1 MAEEPQAE
9 VRILPDQA
17 ALDRAK
23 EVIMQNGG
31 ANVPMFDQVYG
42 QGAALKVLEGRYELP
57 PPPEEP
63 SMFSNF
69 VDGAQDV
76 LSGIVRGA
84 IGAGAEA
91 RQTYENFGAVTPEQ
105 FEATLNNFI
114 AQQEEARGTLFTQQE
129 KDMAF
134 LEQRSNY
141 EKMGINI
148 SNPED
153 RVDYDADTA
162 LKNIATATGGA
173 VDLTET
179 LGTPDTMAGQLA
191 EGFSQFA
198 TAYYALG
205 GGRSILAGLGKG
217 AAADATA
224 FDPYDANI
232 SAFMQEN
239 EWAVP
244 YLTEAL
250 ATDANATEWENRLRN
265 SVEGGIIGGSLEGVV
280 AVIKLAKHLRRGKA
294 EIAETGSVSKETATE
309 IAEAEQTI
317 TNFDELAANGKP
329 KGQMVE
335 GMFTTPDGMKFDP
348 STGNRRVDLEA
359 PKPAAPPVIA
369 DVPMKTEAPEIGSL
383 PEARPD
389 APTLPE
395 AQTTVPKQPKAPSEV
410 INTTALKSITDQ
422 ARKTNEI
429 VPLSALDME
438 GNDIGLFNWN
448 NMDGPP
454 DALKM
459 MDATQ
464 QALSDTGVLKGMGLE
479 KVETHNQVFDEA
491 TKDLAEIVDANP
503 DDIRGAFLDAEKV
516 TRKSAQRIVA
526 GKMLLQST
534 GRRISDLSEVI
545 AKMSK
550 TRDVD
555 TAVERQLVDLL
566 KLHADVQASVKG
578 IQTATARAVSAGRIR
593 TADALDDVALDR
605 LMEFGG
611 SNQVKRLAKQIQG
624 AKGNPKAQ
632 AKIIRKANENKIFGV
647 INEVWLN
654 AILSGPRTH
663 ILNMG
668 ANGFNM
674 LLRPGIRAV
683 GGTLTGNLQVAEE
696 GVRQYA
702 YLLSEITDSLRYV
715 ATLSAQGKDSAIENM
730 LKSLWTGES
739 ILDTATKFDPTKGPR
754 RAIST
759 DRGGVTGFAVN
770 TLGKG
775 LSLSNRFLTAE
786 DEFFKQTI
794 FRSRLRASVTS
805 QARRMT
811 KDQLDALG
819 YANKDAYIDGEVTK
833 AINTKESLA
842 EKWEQMVKEG
852 KVLDDEATKAAFI
865 RKNTGTFNHTSE
877 VAVKAIDEA
886 RESTFTTPLR
896 AGTFSAKTQ
905 QMISNFPVLRQIM
918 PFVQTPTN
926 ILRVS
931 FERIP
936 GLNLLIKKQR
946 DIVFRGEG
954 TPDERAI
961 VMGNMAL
968 GAAAGFYAFNL
979 AMNGKITGGGPSYT
993 SDSNKAKLWNASP
1006 DWQPYSINMGTAEKP
1021 NWIELRRLDPHGMI
1035 FGIVGD
1041 VYEMLEYMK
1050 EDPDPEALELVGMVM
1065 GSFANNVMSKTYMMS
1080 LADTMRLLDGNTN
1093 AKKVGNTLAYRAASM
1108 VPYSS
1113 LSYELNK
1120 AQNGHVTELRTLTDK
1135 MKSRV
1140 YGMDN
1145 SAVKHD
1151 WLTGEAVDL
1160 PEYMLGFIRQKKLD
1174 SGEHVAAGVYE
1185 ELRNLQHPFVGPQ
1198 RTIGDVELSPTQFQR
1213 YNELVGTLNVNGR
1226 DSLIKTLDK
1235 QIKSRRYASLTDAA
1249 EINQT
1254 RSSDD
1259 GRVKHLN
1266 IYIQLAK
1273 RKAKQQLF
1281 REYPELTAAVTENRV
1296 NRSLS
1301 KAGRQAEPLITT
1313 IAD

>member
-1 MAEEPQAE
+1 MAEEVQTE

-23 EVIMQNGG
+23 DLLMQGGG

-42 QGAALKVLEGRYELP
+42 QGAALRVLQGQYELP

-63 SMFSNF
+63 SMFSNII
-69 VDGAQDV
+69 DGVQDIAA
-76 LSGIVRGA
+76 SAIRGA

-91 RQTYENFGAVTPEQ
+91 RQTYENFGAITPED
-105 FEATLNNFI
+105 FNAVLDSFI
-114 AQQEEARGTLFTQQE
+114 AQQEEARGTPFTKE
-129 KDMAF
+129 ERDLAF

-141 EKMGINI
+141 EKMGIPV
-148 SNPED
+148 SNPDD
-153 RVDYDADTA
+153 RPDFDADTA
-162 LKNIATATGGA
+162 IQNIADLTGGA

-179 LGTPDTMAGQLA
+179 FAESDTIQGQLT
-191 EGFSQFA
+191 EGFTQFA
-198 TAYYALG
+198 TAYLMLG

-217 AAADATA
+217 AAADAAA
-224 FDPYDANI
+224 FEPYDANI
-232 SAFMQEN
+232 SKFMQDN

-250 ATDANATEWENRLRN
+250 ATDADATEWENRLKN
-265 SVEGGIIGGSLEGVV
+265 SVEGGIIGGSLEGIV
-280 AVIKLAKHLRRGKA
+280 AVIKLAKHLRHAKTELA
-294 EIAETGSVSKETATE
+294 ENGAISDNTAAA
-309 IAEAEQTI
+309 ISEAEETI
-317 TNFDELAANGKP
+317 KTFDELAASGKP
-329 KGQMVE
+329 KGQMVD

-348 STGNRRVDLEA
+348 ETGNRRIDLEA
-359 PKPAAPPVIA
+359 SQPDANPTSKLPNDRVSLFDDNVPAV
-369 DVPMKTEAPEIGSL
+369 K
-383 PEARPD
+383 PD
-389 APTLPE
+389 APALPDVQ
-395 AQTTVPKQPKAPSEV
+395 ATVPKKAKAPSEV
-410 INTTALKSITDQ
+410 INTQALRTITAR
-422 ARKTNEI
+422 ARQTNEL
-429 VPLSALDME
+429 VPLSALDMD
-438 GNDIGLFNWN
+438 GNDIGLINWN
-448 NMDGPP
+448 NTDGPP

-464 QALSDTGVLKGMGLE
+464 QALSDAGVLKGMGLE
-479 KVETHNQVFDEA
+479 KVETHTKVFDDA
-491 TKDLAEIVDANP
+491 TNDLAEIVDAKP
-503 DDIRGAFLDAEKV
+503 EDVRAAFLDAEKV
-516 TRKSAQRIVA
+516 TRTSAQRIVA

-545 AKMSK
+545 VKMGK
-550 TRDVD
+550 ARNVD

-611 SNQVKRLAKQIQG
+611 SNQVARLAKQIQG

-683 GGTLTGNLQVAEE
+683 GGALTGNMQVAEE

-702 YLLSEITDSLRYV
+702 YLMSEITDSLRYV
-715 ATLSAQGKDSAIENM
+715 ATLSAQGNDSAIANT
-730 LKSLWTGES
+730 LKSWWTGEGV
-739 ILDTATKFDPTKGPR
+739 LDTSTKFDPTKGPR

-759 DRGGVTGFAVN
+759 ERGGVSGFAIN

-786 DEFFKQTI
+786 DEFFKQSI
-794 FRSRLRASVTS
+794 FRSRLRAMVMS
-805 QARRMT
+805 QARRLT
-811 KDQLDALG
+811 KKELDALG
-819 YANKDAYIDGEVTK
+819 YANKDAYIDGEIAK

-842 EKWEQMVKEG
+842 EKFEQMVREG
-852 KVLDDEATKAAFI
+852 KILDDEATKAEFI
-865 RKNTGTFNHTSE
+865 KKNTGTFNHTSE
-877 VAVKAIDEA
+877 VAVRAIDEA

-896 AGTFSAKTQ
+896 SGTFSAKTQ
-905 QMISNFPVLRQIM
+905 QMISNFPVLRQVM

-936 GLNLLIKKQR
+936 GLNLLMQKQR
-946 DIVFRGEG
+946 DIVFKGAG
-954 TPDERAI
+954 TADERAI

-968 GAAAGFYAFNL
+968 GVAAGSYAYHL
-979 AMNGKITGGGPSYT
+979 AMNGRITGGGPSFVT
-993 SDSNKAKLWNASP
+993 DSNKAKLWNASP
-1006 DWQPYSINMGTAEKP
+1006 DWQPYSINMGTAENPK
-1021 NWIELRRLDPHGMI
+1021 WRELKRLDPHGMI
-1035 FGIVGD
+1035 FGIIGD
-1041 VYEMLEYMK
+1041 VYEMLEYTQN
-1050 EDPDPEALELVGMVM
+1050 DPDPELGELVGMTM
-1065 GSFANNVMSKTYMMS
+1065 ASFANNVMSKTYMMS
-1080 LADTMRLLDGNTN
+1080 LADTMRLFDGNTSWQ
-1093 AKKVGNTLAYRAASM
+1093 AATNTLSYRAASM

-1120 AQNGHVTELRTLTDK
+1120 AQNGHLTELRTLTDK
-1135 MKSRV
+1135 IKSRI
-1140 YGMDN
+1140 YMQDN

-1160 PEYMLGFIRQKKLD
+1160 PDYMLGFIRQKKLD

-1185 ELRNLQHPFVGPQ
+1185 EMRKLNHAFVGPQ
-1198 RTIGDVELSPTQFQR
+1198 RNLGDVELSPIQYQR
-1213 YNELVGTLNVNGR
+1213 YNELIGTIKVNGS
-1226 DSLIKTLDK
+1226 DNLIKTLDK
-1235 QIKSRRYASLTDAA
+1235 QIKSRRYAALTDAA

-1254 RSSDD
+1254 RSADD

-1281 REYPELTAAVTENRV
+1281 REYPELKNAVMSNRV

-1301 KAGRQAEPLITT
+1301 KAGREAEPLITE

>member
-1 MAEEPQAE
+1 MAEDVQAE
-9 VRILPDQA
+9 IRVIQDEAGLQ
-17 ALDRAK
+17 RAK
-23 EVIMQNGG
+23 AIILENGG
-31 ANVPMFDQVYG
+31 ANIANFDAAYG
-42 QGAALKVLEGRYELP
+42 EGSAAKVLKGTYQLP
-57 PPPEEP
+57 TPPEDP
-63 SMFSNF
+63 SMFGNIL
-69 VDGAQDV
+69 DGAQDI
-76 LSGIVRGA
+76 LGGIVRGA

-91 RQTYENFGAVTPEQ
+91 RQTYENAGAVTPEQ
-105 FEATLNNFI
+105 LNATVDDFI
-114 AQQEEARGTLFTQQE
+114 AKQEAARGTPFTDDE
-129 KDMAF
+129 RANTF
-134 LEQRSNY
+134 LDQRKNY
-141 EKMGINI
+141 ERMGIAI
-148 SNPED
+148 SNPEE

-162 LKNIATATGGA
+162 LENIATATEGA
-173 VDLTET
+173 VNLTET
-179 LGTPDTMAGQLA
+179 LGTPDTIAGQLA

-198 TAYYALG
+198 TAYMALG

-217 AAADATA
+217 AIADAAA

-232 SAFMQEN
+232 SAFMKEN

-250 ATDANATEWENRLRN
+250 ATDAGGTEWENRLRN

-309 IAEAEQTI
+309 ITEAEQTI

-329 KGQMVE
+329 KGQIVD

-348 STGNRRVDLEA
+348 ANGNRRADLEVSKPDDVIATVTTADGSPARLDVPEVGSA
-359 PKPAAPPVIA
+359 PKV
-369 DVPMKTEAPEIGSL
+369 T
-383 PEARPD
+383 PD
-389 APTLPE
+389 APAL
-395 AQTTVPKQPKAPSEV
+395 PKAPAEV
-410 INTTALKSITDQ
+410 INTTALRNIATKAK
-422 ARKTNEI
+422 ARNEI
-429 VPLSALDME
+429 VPLSALDMD
-438 GNDIGLFNWN
+438 GNDIGLFNYN

-454 DALKM
+454 DALKL
-459 MDATQ
+459 MDQTQ
-464 QALSDTGVLKGMGLE
+464 QALSDAGVLKSMNLE
-479 KVETHNQVFDEA
+479 NRETLEQVMSEA
-491 TKDLAEIVDANP
+491 TSDLADIVDADPNI
-503 DDIRGAFLDAEKV
+503 IRTAFLDAEKV
-516 TRKSAQRIVA
+516 TRKSAQKIVS

-545 AKMSK
+545 AKKSK

-566 KLHADVQASVKG
+566 KLHADVQAAVKG

-611 SNQVKRLAKQIQG
+611 SNQVRRLAEQIQG

-674 LLRPGIRAV
+674 LLRPAIRAV
-683 GGTLTGNLQVAEE
+683 GGTLTGNMTVAEE

-702 YLLSEITDSLRYV
+702 YLISEITDSLRYV

-730 LKSLWTGES
+730 FKSLWTGES

-759 DRGGVTGFAVN
+759 ERGGVGGFAIN

-775 LSLSNRFLTAE
+775 LTLSNRFLTAE

-794 FRSRLRASVTS
+794 FRSRLRASVAT

-819 YANKDAYIDGEVTK
+819 YASKDAYIDGEVTK
-833 AINTKESLA
+833 AINTSESLA
-842 EKWEQMVKEG
+842 EKWEQMVKED
-852 KVLDDEATKAAFI
+852 KVLDDEAAKALFI
-865 RKNTGTFNHTSE
+865 KNNTGSFNHTSE

-896 AGTFSAKTQ
+896 SGTFTAKTQ

-936 GLNLLIKKQR
+936 VLNLALKKQR
-946 DIVFRGEG
+946 DIVFGGEG

-961 VMGNMAL
+961 VMGNMAV
-968 GAAAGFYAFNL
+968 GAAAGAYAFNL

-1006 DWQPYSINMGTAEKP
+1006 DWQPYSINMGSAEKP
-1021 NWIELRRLDPHGMI
+1021 NWIELKRLDPHGMI

-1041 VYEMLEYMK
+1041 VNEMIEYFK
-1050 EDPDPEALELVGMVM
+1050 DDPDPETLELIGMIM

-1080 LADTMRLLDGNTN
+1080 LADTMRLLDGNTS
-1093 AKKVGNTLAYRAASM
+1093 AQKMGTTLSYRAASM

-1120 AQNGHVTELRTLTDK
+1120 AQNGHLTELRTLTDK
-1135 MKSRV
+1135 VKSRV
-1140 YGMDN
+1140 FGMDN

-1160 PEYMLGFIRQKKLD
+1160 PEYMLGFIRQKKIE
-1174 SGEHVAAGVYE
+1174 SGEHVAAAVYT
-1185 ELRNLQHPFVGPQ
+1185 ELRKVNHPFVGPQ
-1198 RTIGDVELSPTQFQR
+1198 RTIGDVELSPVQFQR
-1213 YNELVGTLNVNGR
+1213 YNELVGTINVTGKRN
-1226 DSLIKTLDK
+1226 LIAELDK
-1235 QIKSRRYASLTDAA
+1235 QIKSKRYTRATEAA

-1254 RSSDD
+1254 RSADD
-1259 GRVKHLN
+1259 ARVKLLN
-1266 IYIQLAK
+1266 IYIQIAK
-1273 RKAKQQLF
+1273 KKAKMQLFKEYPDLRKA
-1281 REYPELTAAVTENRV
+1281 VTSNRI
-1296 NRSLS
+1296 NR
-1301 KAGRQAEPLITT
+1301 KRAQAGREAEPLITSIT
-1313 IAD
+1313 D

>member
-1 MAEEPQAE
+1 MAEVVQAE
-9 VRILPDQA
+9 IRVIQDEAGLE
-17 ALDRAK
+17 RAK
-23 EVIMQNGG
+23 AIILENGG
-31 ANVPMFDQVYG
+31 ANIANFDAAYG
-42 QGAALKVLEGRYELP
+42 QGAAAKVLKGTYQLP
-57 PPPEEP
+57 TAPEDP
-63 SMFSNF
+63 SLFNNI
-69 VDGAQDV
+69 VDGAQDI
-76 LSGIVRGA
+76 LGGIVRGA

-91 RQTYENFGAVTPEQ
+91 RQTYENAGAVTPEQ
-105 FEATLNNFI
+105 LNATVDDFI
-114 AQQEEARGTLFTQQE
+114 AKQEAARGTPFTDDE
-129 KDMAF
+129 RANTF
-134 LEQRSNY
+134 LDQRKNY
-141 EKMGINI
+141 ERMGIAI

-162 LKNIATATGGA
+162 LANIATATEGA

-198 TAYYALG
+198 TAYMALG

-217 AAADATA
+217 AIADATA

-232 SAFMQEN
+232 SAFMKEN

-250 ATDANATEWENRLRN
+250 ATDADATEWENRLRN

-309 IAEAEQTI
+309 ITEAEQTI

-329 KGQMVE
+329 KGKIID

-348 STGNRRVDLEA
+348 ANGNRRADLEVS
-359 PKPAAPPVIA
+359 KPDDVITTVTTA
-369 DVPMKTEAPEIGSL
+369 DGSPARL
-383 PEARPD
+383 DIPEAGSV
-389 APTLPE
+389 
-395 AQTTVPKQPKAPSEV
+395 VPKQPKAPSEV
-410 INTTALKSITDQ
+410 INITALRNIATKAK
-422 ARKTNEI
+422 ARNEI
-429 VPLSALDME
+429 VPLSALDMD
-438 GNDIGLFNWN
+438 GNDIGLFNYN

-454 DALKM
+454 DALKL
-459 MDATQ
+459 MDQTQ
-464 QALSDTGVLKGMGLE
+464 QALSNAGVLKSMNLE
-479 KVETHNQVFDEA
+479 NRETLDQVMSEA
-491 TKDLAEIVDANP
+491 TSDLAEIVDADPN
-503 DDIRGAFLDAEKV
+503 DIRGAFLDAEKV
-516 TRKSAQRIVA
+516 TRKSAQKIVS

-545 AKMSK
+545 TKMSK

-555 TAVERQLVDLL
+555 TTVERELVDLL
-566 KLHADVQASVKG
+566 KLHADVQAAVKG

-611 SNQVKRLAKQIQG
+611 SNQVRRLAQQIQG

-668 ANGFNM
+668 ANGFN
-674 LLRPGIRAV
+674 LLIRPGIRAV
-683 GGTLTGNLQVAEE
+683 GGTLTGNMQVAEE

-702 YLLSEITDSLRYV
+702 YLISEITDSLRYV

-730 LKSLWTGES
+730 LKSWWTGES

-759 DRGGVTGFAVN
+759 ERGGVGGFAIN

-775 LSLSNRFLTAE
+775 LTLSNRFLTAE

-794 FRSRLRASVTS
+794 FRSRVRAVVMS

-819 YANKDAYIDGEVTK
+819 YASKDAYIDGEVTK
-833 AINTKESLA
+833 AINTSESLA
-842 EKWEQMVKEG
+842 EKWDQMVREN
-852 KVLDDEATKAAFI
+852 KVLDDEATKALFI
-865 RKNTGTFNHTSE
+865 KKNTGTFNHTSE
-877 VAVKAIDEA
+877 VAAKAIDEA

-896 AGTFSAKTQ
+896 SGTFTEKTQ

-931 FERIP
+931 FERVP
-936 GLNLLIKKQR
+936 LLNLVLKKQR

-968 GAAAGFYAFNL
+968 GVAAGTYAFNL

-1006 DWQPYSINMGTAEKP
+1006 DWQPYSINMGTTEKP
-1021 NWIELRRLDPHGMI
+1021 NWIELKRLDPHGMI

-1041 VYEMLEYMK
+1041 VNEMIEYMK
-1050 EDPDPEALELVGMVM
+1050 EDPDPEALELVGMIM

-1093 AKKVGNTLAYRAASM
+1093 AQKMGTTLSYRAASM

-1120 AQNGHVTELRTLTDK
+1120 AQNGHLTELRTLTDK
-1135 MKSRV
+1135 VKSRI

-1160 PEYMLGFIRQKKLD
+1160 PEYMLGFIRQKKIE
-1174 SGEHVAAGVYE
+1174 SGEHVAADVYT
-1185 ELRNLQHPFVGPQ
+1185 ELRKVNHPFVGPQ
-1198 RTIGDVELSPTQFQR
+1198 RTIGDVELSPVQFQR
-1213 YNELVGTLNVNGR
+1213 YNELVGTVAVTGKRN
-1226 DSLIKTLDK
+1226 LIAELDK
-1235 QIKSRRYASLTDAA
+1235 QIKSKRYARATEAA

-1254 RSSDD
+1254 RSADD
-1259 GRVKHLN
+1259 ARVKHLN
-1266 IYIQLAK
+1266 IYIQIAK
-1273 RKAKQQLF
+1273 KKAKMQLFKEYPDLRKAVSSNRINRKRAQVG
-1281 REYPELTAAVTENRV
+1281 RE
-1296 NRSLS
+1296 
-1301 KAGRQAEPLITT
+1301 AEPLITS